1 MPVTRSH
8 GPRGGGWVSSCHTL
22 KPMAGGRASAAVFC
36 VLALGCARGW
46 AAAVQAGDEPADVT
60 WRELRFAAHKLGV
73 SANIDVR
80 LVTSPAPAGPA
91 APDAAAGAPKTA
103 AGADFV
109 LESTTHLPGRTF
121 VAREVLDPLHA
132 AAREIVDTE
141 TGARHHRKTYTFF
154 ERGFL
159 LDVREPDSLGQMVAP
174 PESWTRTTR
183 TFSPYPEG
191 LPAGATV
198 TSPAG
203 LLWVASGAHLDA
215 PGDSVVVYVM
225 VQARVERVTARVV
238 DVAAVPVDFL
248 EESFA
253 GLTPVRGQRRVLRVV
268 ATGEPVGAGGASA
281 FRLFGLEGD
290 IAILWDPERR
300 LPVELAGQ
308 VKMLGQVEVR
318 LVSVTLR

>member
-1 MPVTRSH
+1 M
-8 GPRGGGWVSSCHTL
+8 
-22 KPMAGGRASAAVFC
+22 FC
-36 VLALGCARGW
+36 LLALGGARAW
-46 AAAVQAGDEPADVT
+46 AAGAPAGDEPAGVT

-80 LVTSPAPAGPA
+80 LLTSSPPAGPA
-91 APDAAAGAPKTA
+91 ASGGAVGASRTAGGT
-103 AGADFV
+103 DFV

-121 VAREVLDPLHA
+121 VAREVLDPVHA

-141 TGARHHRKTYTFF
+141 TGARHHRKTYTFL

-159 LDVREPDSLGQMVAP
+159 LDVREPDSLGQMLAP

-183 TFSPYPEG
+183 TFSRYPEG
-191 LPAGATV
+191 LPPGVAV
-198 TSPAG
+198 TTPAG

-215 PGDSVVVYVM
+215 PGDSVVIYVM
-225 VQARVERVTARVV
+225 VQAQVERVTARVA
-238 DVAAVPVDFL
+238 DVAVVPVDFL

-268 ATGEPVGAGGASA
+268 VAGEPVGPGDGSA
-281 FRLFGLEGD
+281 FRLFGLEGA